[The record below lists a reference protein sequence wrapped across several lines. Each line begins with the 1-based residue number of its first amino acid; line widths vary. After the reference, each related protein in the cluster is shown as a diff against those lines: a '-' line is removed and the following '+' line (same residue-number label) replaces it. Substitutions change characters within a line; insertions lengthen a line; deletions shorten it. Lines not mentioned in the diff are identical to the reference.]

1 MQPMNTKSQKN
12 RNTFLMAV
20 AGAAMASAFYALVVR
35 PWMLTWGTSRDEAA
49 HLLPGD
55 ELLPEPQIHATH
67 AITIQASP
75 SAVWSWLVQFGQ
87 GRGGFYSY
95 DWIEN
100 VMGLEIQNADRI
112 LPEYQDLKVG
122 DAVPLAPDNS
132 FSIPVAILEPQ
143 RTLVLFEDTRQSGKS
158 SGLPIKPGDYLTV
171 SWGFYLYPL
180 GEHATRLVERW
191 KAGWSPSLASA
202 FFYHLFLEP
211 GAFLMERKML
221 QGIKSRAESMMV

>member
-1 MQPMNTKSQKN
+1 MNAKSQKN
-12 RNTFLMAV
+12 CNNFLMAV
-20 AGAAMASAFYALVVR
+20 AGAATATALYALVIR
-35 PWMLTWGTSRDEAA
+35 PWMLAWGTSRDEAA

-67 AITIQASP
+67 AITVQAPP
-75 SAVWSWLVQFGQ
+75 SAVWPWLVQLGQ

-95 DWIEN
+95 DWIETM
-100 VMGLEIQNADRI
+100 MGLEIQNADRI
-112 LPEYQDLKVG
+112 LPGYQDLKVG
-122 DAVPLAPDNS
+122 DAIPLAPDNS

-143 RTLVLFEDTRQSGKS
+143 RTLVLFGDTRQGTDGSG
-158 SGLPIKPGDYLTV
+158 PPVRPGEFLAV

-191 KAGWSPSLASA
+191 KAGWSPSLANT

-221 QGIKSRAESMMV
+221 QGIKRRAESMMV